1 MRTKSI
7 SISLVSSFLMA
18 TLSQPIQAKDNQ
30 CLGKICM
37 GMGESQVRAQ
47 LGKPLNF
54 NRRHC
59 GRATLEYAQGGVFLQ
74 DGTTRGIEAK
84 SSRWRTEKGI
94 KVGDNISKAQKS
106 YRLKKDD
113 SSSFSTELSTG
124 ENLTFYIDRYQKIK
138 RIHLSQVSVC

>member
-7 SISLVSSFLMA
+7 SISLVFSFLIA
-18 TLSQPIQAKDNQ
+18 TLAQPIQAKDNQ

-84 SSRWRTEKGI
+84 SSRWRTKKGI